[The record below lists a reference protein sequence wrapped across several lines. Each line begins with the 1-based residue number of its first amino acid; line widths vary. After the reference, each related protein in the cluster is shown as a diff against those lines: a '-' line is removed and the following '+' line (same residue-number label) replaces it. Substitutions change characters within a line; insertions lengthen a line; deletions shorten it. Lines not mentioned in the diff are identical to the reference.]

1 MATTLEKK
9 LLAADLARDG
19 FVIKDLGNWPL
30 TATYYK
36 ANGEALPKLP
46 ADPYSMQKYMRRG
59 FTLVPPAVK
68 AETGSLTCES
78 CGFEAKSAFGLQSH
92 NRKHEKA
99 GGN

>member
-1 MATTLEKK
+1 MATTLERK

-59 FTLVPPAVK
+59 LTLVPPVMEAP
-68 AETGSLTCES
+68 LYES
-78 CGFEAKSAFGLQSH
+78 PNPKV
-92 NRKHEKA
+92 RKKKRRIKTT